1 MFLYKCHSIF
11 DSRGWFV
18 DSGAPELQWE
28 DDCNQKWLQFPI
40 DFHHHKW
47 RCRCD
52 HSGSNVLEFLK
63 FTTKTHMGFIPS
75 REYDLRMPEK
85 RKYMQLIFWR
95 PQECI
100 FCKNQLLATT
110 KVDLF
115 HVTSSPQKWQCR
127 CDLSGRN
134 VLQFLILFSNL
145 QQKQTCALYLGE
157 NIICACPT
165 KTTIFG
171 TLQKYT
177 IKPMKY
183 TYFQP
188 SHLLSQHEQPS
199 HTLTCLS
206 DSWRLS
212 RIPQP

>member
-1 MFLYKCHSIF
+1 MFLYKYHSIF

-28 DDCNQKWLQFPI
+28 DDCGQKCLQFPI
-40 DFHHHKW
+40 DFHHQKW

-85 RKYMQLIFWR
+85 RKYLQLIFWR
-95 PQECI
+95 PQECM

-134 VLQFLILFSNL
+134 VLQFLTLSQIYNKSTNVCYTLARTSFAHA
-145 QQKQTCALYLGE
+145 QQKQQYFEFFKSNYKTNEIYIFPIVPSLA
-157 NIICACPT
+157 T
-165 KTTIFG
+165 TRTTIS
-171 TLQKYT
+171 YVD
-177 IKPMKY
+177 
-183 TYFQP
+183 
-188 SHLLSQHEQPS
+188 LSQWFV
-199 HTLTCLS
+199 TTV
-206 DSWRLS
+206 
-212 RIPQP
+212 